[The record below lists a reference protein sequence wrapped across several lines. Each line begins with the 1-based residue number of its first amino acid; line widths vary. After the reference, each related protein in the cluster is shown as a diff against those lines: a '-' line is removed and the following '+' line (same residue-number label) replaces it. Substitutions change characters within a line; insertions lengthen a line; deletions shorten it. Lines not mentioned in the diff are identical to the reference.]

1 MQRHIVFIMTTCF
14 LLASC
19 TPRIQQLAV
28 AGINDAM
35 DTNDKMVASLTTLQ
49 ARIRAQRK
57 AIMVLAAKTVAQT
70 GASREEGLRRLDAI
84 EQSYAPVFAEFQRAE
99 VVQNALASG
108 LDQALVAAHNGTQQN
123 MGSLLKLYT
132 ELHSMYNALA
142 DTIGTAGGD
151 P

>member
-1 MQRHIVFIMTTCF
+1 MWSR
-14 LLASC
+14 LLV
-19 TPRIQQLAV
+19 LACALLLLPAPALSTQAL
-28 AGINDAM
+28 AG
-35 DTNDKMVASLTTLQ
+35 
-49 ARIRAQRK
+49 
-57 AIMVLAAKTVAQT
+57 AAKTVAQT

-132 ELHSMYNALA
+132 ELHSMSNALA